1 MFALVD
7 PDPSGLDIY
16 RVCKFGA
23 EKSARENVAC
33 PWIQLLGVTIE
44 DVEQLGILHHAKVR
58 ASLDK
63 RDRAILTRL
72 SAHDDPLIR
81 ASAEAMV
88 RLGRKAEIESLDVVR
103 MDYLLE
109 EYIGRKMEQLAA
121 ADNDQQE
128 EADPPE
134 DAGAQ
139 MPIAA
144 AAGDADDSNGFED
157 DLQPATNHQPQ
168 SAAYEFDGEEKGEP
182 VDFEED
188 TGGVAP
194 MWIDDEQAIE
204 AAWFEF

>member
-128 EADPPE
+128 AVEEAQAEEAD
-134 DAGAQ
+134 AQ
-139 MPIAA
+139 MPIAD
-144 AAGDADDSNGFED
+144 AAGDADDFED
-157 DLQPATNHQPQ
+157 DLQATDHQPQ